1 MAKVWIYVLGASGD
15 PDRVCCEVPWLV
27 DEKLIFFGPCKK
39 RIRKCLRTKFLGP
52 DCSHTRVTEDLFI
65 IGVNALKK
73 VKKRKIV
80 WWGRLSE
87 VMTFAEAHKRLNED
101 GRFEKLCK
109 YKCSPLHV
117 KPVEVAGKL
126 VGYEHASELHKGE
139 EWIDDLL
146 SKWPNPNVLL
156 EEQKLRVQQGTSWE
170 VFDRDCCML
179 LENRFFALGKAIQ
192 PGIEFD
198 EKALDI
204 LREAQPNKSRIDDPA
219 IFGREKGKGDIIGLR
234 GQFLELPNNLTN
246 RFVAWLEGRLPE
258 GAKHQRSDGYGPA
271 KTCCT

>member
-1 MAKVWIYVLGASGD
+1 MYVVRTSSD
-15 PDRVCCEVPWLV
+15 PDKVEGAVPWRV

-39 RIRKCLRTKFLGP
+39 PIRKRLREKFLGQ
-52 DCSHTRVTEDLFI
+52 DCSHNRVTEDIFI
-65 IGVNALKK
+65 IGVNAIKK

-109 YKCSPLHV
+109 HECSPLHV
-117 KPVEVAGKL
+117 EPVEVAGEL
-126 VGYEHASELHKGE
+126 VGYKHSSKLHKGE
-139 EWIDDLL
+139 EWIYDLL
-146 SKWPNPNVLL
+146 SKWPNPYVLL
-156 EEQKLRVQQGTSWE
+156 EEQKLRVQYGTSWE

-179 LENRFFALGKAIQ
+179 LENRFCALGKDIQ

-198 EKALDI
+198 EQGLDI
-204 LREAQPNKSRIDDPA
+204 LREAQRNKSHIDDPA
-219 IFGREKGKGDIIGLR
+219 IFGRDVNGKVIGLR
-234 GQFLELPNNLTN
+234 GHFREIPDNLTN
-246 RFVAWLEGRLPE
+246 HFIAWLEERTPKVS
-258 GAKHQRSDGYGPA
+258 KHQRNEGYGPA